1 MGAAHGLAGSGALT
15 LVILAT
21 MPSRTAGLVYLGSFG
36 LGSVAGMMVAS
47 TTLSIPL
54 AVWGLRGAG
63 AARNLSRAV
72 SLASVVFGIYYG
84 ASTIAAA
91 MARHLS

>member
-1 MGAAHGLAGSGALT
+1 
-15 LVILAT
+15 
-21 MPSRTAGLVYLGSFG
+21 
-36 LGSVAGMMVAS
+36 VAS